1 MTTKKN
7 PKCCLCGRECENEWG
22 NNPWPL
28 AEKGVCCDECNDK
41 VVAARIAQAT
51 GEDIE
56 SLTATLREARKK
68 GMEFIAQQRMKQT
81 Q

>member
-28 AEKGVCCDECNDK
+28 ADHGRCCDDCNDL
-41 VVAARIAQAT
+41 V
-51 GEDIE
+51 
-56 SLTATLREARKK
+56 TATRMSRITGDDPNDLALVLRKTRLQA
-68 GMEFIAQQRMKQT
+68 MEMMKQRKE
-81 Q
+81 

>member
-28 AEKGVCCDECNDK
+28 AKKGVCCDECNDR
-41 VVAARIAQAT
+41 VTAARLSAIT
-51 GEDIE
+51 GEDIDT
-56 SLTATLREARKK
+56 LTETLREARRKAA
-68 GMEFIAQQRMKQT
+68 EILAQRVLAE
-81 Q
+81 